1 MDLMLRS
8 FSVEGDSGLADIAV
22 ESPITGVIVEISVSV
37 GEEVSD
43 GDLLVVIES
52 MKMENEILSEYDG
65 TVKEVLVRRNQNISQ
80 EDPMLVLSVE

>member
-1 MDLMLRS
+1 MA
-8 FSVEGDSGLADIAV
+8 EIAI

-65 TVKEVLVRRNQNISQ
+65 VVKQILVFQNQNISQ
-80 EDPMLVLSVE
+80 EDPMIVLDVE

>member
-1 MDLMLRS
+1 MA
-8 FSVEGDSGLADIAV
+8 EIAV
-22 ESPITGVIVEISVSV
+22 GSPITGVIVEISVSV

-65 TVKEVLVRRNQNISQ
+65 TVKEILIRQNQNISQ
-80 EDPMLVLSVE
+80 EDPMLILSVE

>member
-1 MDLMLRS
+1 MAE
-8 FSVEGDSGLADIAV
+8 VAV

-37 GEEVSD
+37 GEEVRD

-65 TVKEVLVRRNQNISQ
+65 TVREILIRQNQNISQ
-80 EDPMLVLSVE
+80 EDPMLILSVE

>member
-1 MDLMLRS
+1 
-8 FSVEGDSGLADIAV
+8 LAEVAI

-65 TVKEVLVRRNQNISQ
+65 TVREILIRQNQNISQ
-80 EDPMLVLSVE
+80 EDPMLILSLE

>member
-1 MDLMLRS
+1 M
-8 FSVEGDSGLADIAV
+8 ADIAV

-65 TVKEVLVRRNQNISQ
+65 TVKEILVRRNQNISQ
-80 EDPMLVLSVE
+80 EDRMLILSVE

>member
-1 MDLMLRS
+1 M
-8 FSVEGDSGLADIAV
+8 VEVAV
-22 ESPITGVIVEISVSV
+22 EAPITGVIVEISVSV

-65 TVKEVLVRRNQNISQ
+65 TVKEILIRQNQNVSQ
-80 EDPMLVLSVE
+80 EDPMLILSVE

>member
-1 MDLMLRS
+1 M
-8 FSVEGDSGLADIAV
+8 ADIAV

-65 TVKEVLVRRNQNISQ
+65 VVKQILVFPNQNISQ
-80 EDPMLVLSVE
+80 EDPMLILSVE

>member
-1 MDLMLRS
+1 MAE
-8 FSVEGDSGLADIAV
+8 VAI

-52 MKMENEILSEYDG
+52 MKMENEVLSEYDG
-65 TVKEVLVRRNQNISQ
+65 TVKEILIRQNQNISQ
-80 EDPMLVLSVE
+80 EDPMLILSVE

>member
-1 MDLMLRS
+1 MA
-8 FSVEGDSGLADIAV
+8 EIAV

-52 MKMENEILSEYDG
+52 MKMENEILSEFDG
-65 TVKEVLVRRNQNISQ
+65 TVKEILIRQNQNISQ
-80 EDPMLVLSVE
+80 EDPMIVLAVE

>member
-1 MDLMLRS
+1 MKG
-8 FSVEGDSGLADIAV
+8 ESGLAEVAV
-22 ESPITGVIVEISVSV
+22 ESPITGVIVEITVSV

-65 TVKEVLVRRNQNISQ
+65 TVKEILIRQNQNISQ

>member
-1 MDLMLRS
+1 MAE
-8 FSVEGDSGLADIAV
+8 VAV

-37 GEEVSD
+37 GEAVSD

-65 TVKEVLVRRNQNISQ
+65 TVKEILIRQNQNISQ
-80 EDPMLVLSVE
+80 EDPMLILSVE

>member
-1 MDLMLRS
+1 GGAR
-8 FSVEGDSGLADIAV
+8 LAEVAV
-22 ESPITGVIVEISVSV
+22 EAPITGVIVEISVSV

-65 TVKEVLVRRNQNISQ
+65 TVKEILIRQNQNISQ
-80 EDPMLVLSVE
+80 EDPMLILSVE

>member
-1 MDLMLRS
+1 MAE
-8 FSVEGDSGLADIAV
+8 VAV
-22 ESPITGVIVEISVSV
+22 EAPITGVIVEISVSV

-65 TVKEVLVRRNQNISQ
+65 TVKEILIRQNQNVSQ
-80 EDPMLVLSVE
+80 EDTMLILSVE

>member
-1 MDLMLRS
+1 MK
-8 FSVEGDSGLADIAV
+8 GDSGLAEVAV

-65 TVKEVLVRRNQNISQ
+65 TVKEILIRQNQNISQ
-80 EDPMLVLSVE
+80 EDPMIVLVVE

>member
-1 MDLMLRS
+1 ML
-8 FSVEGDSGLADIAV
+8 EGESGLAEVAV

-65 TVKEVLVRRNQNISQ
+65 TVKEILVRPNQNISQ
-80 EDPMLVLSVE
+80 EDPMVILSVE

>member
-1 MDLMLRS
+1 MAEVS
-8 FSVEGDSGLADIAV
+8 V

-65 TVKEVLVRRNQNISQ
+65 VVKRILVFPNQNISQ
-80 EDPMLVLSVE
+80 EDPMLILDVE

>member
-1 MDLMLRS
+1 MAE
-8 FSVEGDSGLADIAV
+8 VAV

-65 TVKEVLVRRNQNISQ
+65 TVKEILIRQNQNISQ
-80 EDPMLVLSVE
+80 EDPMIVLVVE

>member
-1 MDLMLRS
+1 MAE
-8 FSVEGDSGLADIAV
+8 VAV

-65 TVKEVLVRRNQNISQ
+65 TVKEILVRQNQNISQ
-80 EDPMLVLSVE
+80 EDPMLVLTVE